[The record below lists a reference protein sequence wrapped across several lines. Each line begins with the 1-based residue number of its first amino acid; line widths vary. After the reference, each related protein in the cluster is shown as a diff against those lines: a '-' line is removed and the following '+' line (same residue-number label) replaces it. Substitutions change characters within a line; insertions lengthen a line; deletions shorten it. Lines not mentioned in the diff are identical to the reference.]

1 MTKTEVSKKD
11 LQIFELIWAMIF
23 LGIAVYPFFKSFNLE
38 TFNLDY
44 FLKTSRIWSL
54 YVSGFFLVI
63 AIIYPRLLKYFY
75 SVWVKLGEFIGGI
88 ISKVILFIL
97 FFGLFTPI
105 GIFFRIIRKDLL
117 HQKLDEKA
125 SSYWVIRKEEP
136 GSMKNQF

>member
-23 LGIAVYPFFKSFNLE
+23 LGIAVYPFFKSFNIE
-38 TFNLDY
+38 TINLDY
-44 FLKTSRIWSL
+44 FLQTSRIWSL
-54 YVSGFFLVI
+54 YVSGFFLLI
-63 AIIYPRLLKYFY
+63 AIVYPRLLKYFY
-75 SVWVKLGEFIGGI
+75 SVWVKFGEFIGGI
-88 ISKVILFIL
+88 VSKVILFIL